1 MNRKLLVAFAFVA
14 MTSLPALTQAEI
26 YKWVDEN
33 GNVHFTDQPPI
44 DKKTEQ
50 VTISKINT
58 YTSPRISTLEFT
70 PARVQTARK
79 RVVMY
84 STSWCGACKRAKQYF
99 NENGINYVEY
109 DVETN
114 EKGKQDFRELGGR
127 GVPVI
132 LVGNK
137 RLNGFSAS
145 SFEKIYRN

>member
-1 MNRKLLVAFAFVA
+1 
-14 MTSLPALTQAEI
+14 
-26 YKWVDEN
+26 
-33 GNVHFTDQPPI
+33 
-44 DKKTEQ
+44 
-50 VTISKINT
+50 
-58 YTSPRISTLEFT
+58 
-70 PARVQTARK
+70 
-79 RVVMY
+79 MY

-127 GVPVI
+127 GVPII

-137 RLNGFSAS
+137 RLNGFTAS